1 MPVCL
6 HPAADISMNV
16 EQLLPGAMAM
26 CSGITEVCELK
37 KQKIVCFRN
46 RLARLRVAD
55 FEMAFSNDIYR
66 AGVIFTFGSAF
77 ALACGAL
84 REIMMLHGAEVTEGS
99 SPRALLKLGYRLGFV
114 DDPEVWLEMLKYP
127 NCLDILLDD
136 GRADTLLLLIRDSF
150 IRALSARERTL
161 EEKLEN

>member
-1 MPVCL
+1 
-6 HPAADISMNV
+6 MNV

-114 DDPEVWLEMLKYP
+114 DDPEVWLEMLKNRNLAAYIH
-127 NCLDILLDD
+127 DEDMV
-136 GRADTLLLLIRDSF
+136 DTLILLIRDSF
-150 IRALSARERTL
+150 IPAFSRLEKTL
-161 EEKLEN
+161 QDKLKECGGEE